1 MNYAILTDA
10 ACDLDPGMSNEAG
23 FAVVPMEFIQGS
35 ETCSHTPFA
44 DTQLLKEFYN
54 RQRDGILSKTSQ
66 IAAFQYET
74 VMRSWLDR
82 NYSVLYLALSGGL
95 SSTYQTARLT
105 GEKLQSQYPGL
116 FVSVIDTKAATGG
129 MGILAERAVR
139 NRENGMSILENT
151 ADIQIAVQHIRHW
164 FLVSDLMYLQ
174 RGGRISMAAASVGT
188 LFHVHPI
195 LTIDTDGKL
204 KIIGKARGKHK
215 AVRELTERY
224 DRYSTEETSDPVYV
238 VDADAPDIGE
248 MIQDKLLKNHP
259 NLTIR
264 RCTLSPIIG
273 THTGPGMAAIIH
285 IGR

>member
-1 MNYAILTDA
+1 MSYVILTDA
-10 ACDLDPGMSNEAG
+10 ACDLDPGMNSEAG
-23 FAVVPMEFIQGS
+23 FAVVPMEYLQGS
-35 ETCSHTPFA
+35 ETCSHTPYA
-44 DTQLLKEFYN
+44 DSQLLKEFYN

-82 NYSVLYLALSGGL
+82 DYSILYLALSGGL

-116 FVSVIDTKAATGG
+116 TVSVIDTKAATGG

-139 NRENGMSILENT
+139 NRKAGMSIQDNT
-151 ADIQIAVQHIRHW
+151 ADIHNAIQHIHHW

-174 RGGRISMAAASVGT
+174 RGGRISAAAASVGT

-195 LTIDTDGKL
+195 LAIDTDGKL
-204 KIIGKARGKHK
+204 KVIGKARGKHK
-215 AVRELTERY
+215 AIRELTERY
-224 DRYSTEETSDPVYV
+224 DRYCTEEMDDPVYV
-238 VDADAPDIGE
+238 VDADAPDVGDL
-248 MIQDKLLKNHP
+248 IQDKLLKNHP
-259 NLTIR
+259 NLAIR

-285 IGR
+285 IGK